1 MLTIGID
8 VGGTFTDLV
17 AIDNGGR
24 TVFAKSPSTP
34 QDQSVGVMV
43 GLQELAQ
50 RLGLS
55 RQEMLSRTERIVHG
69 TTVATNAL
77 LERKGAKV
85 ALLTTAG
92 HRDVI
97 EMREGLKGD
106 RYNLRSSPPAPLV
119 PRNLRFGVRERIGPQ
134 GEVIVPLDETS
145 LDEAVEAI
153 RASGATSVALCFLHS
168 YSNSAHEIAA
178 AERLARELPDVNV
191 SRSSDVLPQI
201 KEFERVSTTIVNA
214 YVGPAVRHY
223 LTGLEQRL
231 ATAGFTGSLF
241 IILSHGG
248 MAPVEEAWRLAA
260 ATVLSGPAG
269 GISGSRRCA
278 ELLGVPDLVPFDMG
292 GTSTDISLIA
302 DGRASLSADGG
313 LADQRI
319 ALRSLDIASIAA
331 GGGSIAGVD
340 AGGAF
345 RVGPESAGSVPGP
358 ACYGNGGN
366 SPTVTDAN
374 LILGYL
380 DAGSFMGGRRPL
392 DQRAAEAAL
401 DRLAGQLGLTRE
413 KAAAG
418 VFRLVNLAM
427 ADGIRLMTLK
437 RGVDPRRFA
446 LLSFGGAAGIHAA
459 EVARELEI
467 KRIIIPTE
475 ASVLSAWGMLTS
487 DLRYE
492 VSRTHHQMDDDS
504 SEMQVRNMYSAL
516 EKQAA
521 DRLRAWFAGPIRIE
535 RSAEMRYGEQV
546 FEVDVPLSNVDLDS
560 LDLIDQIEDR
570 FHRAHE
576 DLYTY
581 SLRDEEVVLVNGRVA
596 AVGIVAR
603 AKDKVEPVSSA
614 PAVAHKRRKAFFNN
628 AWTEVDVYAAERLSP
643 GNIIHGPAIIE
654 AETTTVIVNVGD
666 RVTVNARRWLDIK
679 VATALHA
686 ERELALSA

>member
-17 AIDNGGR
+17 AIDDTGR
-24 TVFAKSPSTP
+24 TTFAKSPSTP
-34 QDQSVGVMV
+34 QDQSVGIME
-43 GLQELAQ
+43 GLDELAQ

-55 RQEMLSRTERIVHG
+55 RAAMLGQTERIVHG

-77 LERKGAKV
+77 LERKGARV

-106 RYNLRSSPPAPLV
+106 RYDLRSPPPLPLV
-119 PRNLRFGVRERIGPQ
+119 PRDLRFGVRERIGPQ
-134 GEVIVPLDETS
+134 GEVIVPLDTAS
-145 LDEAVEAI
+145 LDQAIAAI
-153 RASGATSVALCFLHS
+153 RASGVTSVALCFLHS
-168 YSNSAHEIAA
+168 YSNPSHEIAA
-178 AERLARELPDVNV
+178 AERLTDELPDVNV

-201 KEFERVSTTIVNA
+201 KEYERVSTTIVNA
-214 YVGPAVRHY
+214 YVGPTVRHY
-223 LTGLEQRL
+223 LKGLEQRL
-231 ATAGFTGSLF
+231 GGAGFAGSLF

-248 MAPVEEAWRLAA
+248 MAPVEEAARLAA

-269 GISGSRRCA
+269 GVSGSRRCA
-278 ELLGVPDLVPFDMG
+278 ELLGVANLVPFDMG

-302 DGRASLSADGG
+302 DGRASLSADGR

-331 GGGSIAGVD
+331 GGGSIASVD
-340 AGGAF
+340 LSGTF

-358 ACYGNGGN
+358 ACYGNGGKAA
-366 SPTVTDAN
+366 TVTDAN

-380 DAGSFMGGRRPL
+380 DAKNFMGGRRPL
-392 DQRAAEAAL
+392 DQAAAETAL
-401 DRLAGQLGLTRE
+401 DRLAATLGLTRE
-413 KAAAG
+413 RAAAG
-418 VFRLVNLAM
+418 ILRLINLKM

-467 KRIIIPTE
+467 GRIIIPTE

-492 VSRTHHQMDDDS
+492 VSQTHTKAGKDS
-504 SEMQVRNMYSAL
+504 SEATVREMFSAL
-516 EKQAA
+516 QQQAA
-521 DRLRAWFAGPIRIE
+521 DRLGSWFTGPIAIE

-546 FEVDVPLSNVDLDS
+546 FEVDVPLSDVDLDAP
-560 LDLIDQIEDR
+560 DMVEQIENR

-596 AVGIVAR
+596 AIGLVAR
-603 AKDKVEPVSSA
+603 ARDTIDPVSSA
-614 PAVAHKRRKAFFNN
+614 PAAPQRKRKAYFND
-628 AWTEVDVYAAERLSP
+628 WIEVDVYAADQLRP
-643 GNIIHGPAIIE
+643 GNVIQGPAIIE
-654 AETTTVIVNVGD
+654 AETTTVILNVGD
-666 RVTVNARRWLDIK
+666 RVTVNARRWLDMEI
-679 VATALHA
+679 ATARHA
-686 ERELALSA
+686 ENPRALTA

>member
-17 AIDNGGR
+17 AIDDSGR
-24 TVFAKSPSTP
+24 TIFAKSPSTP
-34 QDQSVGVMV
+34 HDQSVGVMV
-43 GLQELAQ
+43 GLEELAR

-55 RQEMLSRTERIVHG
+55 TEEMLGKTERIVHG

-134 GEVIVPLDETS
+134 GEVIAPLDDAS
-145 LDEAVEAI
+145 LDEAVRAI
-153 RASGATSVALCFLHS
+153 RESGARSVAVCFLHS
-168 YSNSAHEIAA
+168 YSNPAHEIAA
-178 AERLARELPDVNV
+178 SERLAKALPDLHI

-214 YVGPAVRHY
+214 YVGPAVRLY
-223 LTGLEQRL
+223 LTGLEKRL
-231 ATAGFTGSLF
+231 GSSGFGGSLF

-248 MAPVEEAWRLAA
+248 MAPVDEAWRLAA

-278 ELLGVPDLVPFDMG
+278 ELLGIGDLVPFDMG

-302 DGRASLSADGG
+302 DGQASLSADGG

-331 GGGSIAGVD
+331 GGGSIASVD
-340 AGGAF
+340 PSGAF

-358 ACYGNGGN
+358 ACYGNGGQL
-366 SPTVTDAN
+366 PTVTDAN

-392 DQRAAEAAL
+392 DKRAAEAAL
-401 DRLAGQLGLTRE
+401 DRLADRLGLTRD

-467 KRIIIPTE
+467 ERIIVPTE

-492 VSRTHHQMDDDS
+492 VSRTHYMSDS
-504 SEMQVRNMYSAL
+504 STAEAQVRGMYSAL
-516 EKQAA
+516 EEQASA
-521 DRLRAWFAGPIRIE
+521 RLRAWFSGPIRME

-546 FEVDVPLSNVDLDS
+546 FEVDVPLSDVELES
-560 LDLIDQIEDR
+560 PELIREIEGR

-581 SLRDEEVVLVNGRVA
+581 SLREEEVVLVNGRAA
-596 AVGIVAR
+596 AVGVVAR
-603 AKDKVEPVSSA
+603 PKDKIEPLTK
-614 PAVAHKRRKAFFNN
+614 VAATAQKRRRAFFSNT
-628 AWTEVDVYAAERLSP
+628 WREVDVYAAAQLAP
-643 GNIIHGPAIIE
+643 GNVIHGPAIVE
-654 AETTTVIVNVGD
+654 AETTSVIVNEGD

-679 VATALHA
+679 VSTAQHA
-686 ERELALSA
+686 EKELALSA

>member
-17 AIDNGGR
+17 AIDDSGR
-24 TVFAKSPSTP
+24 TIFAKSPSTP
-34 QDQSVGVMV
+34 HDQSVGVMV
-43 GLQELAQ
+43 GLEELAR
-50 RLGLS
+50 RLDLPTK
-55 RQEMLSRTERIVHG
+55 EMLGRTERIVHG

-119 PRNLRFGVRERIGPQ
+119 PRDLRFGVQERIGSQ
-134 GEVIVPLDETS
+134 GEVLAPLDEAS
-145 LDEAVEAI
+145 LNEAVRAI
-153 RASGATSVALCFLHS
+153 RESGARSVAVCFLHS
-168 YSNSAHEIAA
+168 YSNPAHEIAA
-178 AERLARELPDVNV
+178 SERLAKELPDLHV

-223 LTGLEQRL
+223 LTGLEKRL
-231 ATAGFTGSLF
+231 AAAGFGGSLF

-248 MAPVEEAWRLAA
+248 MAPVDEAWRLAA
-260 ATVLSGPAG
+260 ATCLSGPAG

-278 ELLGVPDLVPFDMG
+278 ELLGIGDLVPFDMG

-302 DGRASLSADGG
+302 DGQASLSADGG

-331 GGGSIAGVD
+331 GGGSIASVD
-340 AGGAF
+340 PSGAF

-358 ACYGNGGN
+358 ACYGNGGQL
-366 SPTVTDAN
+366 PTVTDAN

-392 DQRAAEAAL
+392 DKQAAEAAL
-401 DRLAGQLGLTRE
+401 DRLAGKLGLTRD

-418 VFRLVNLAM
+418 VYRLVNLAM

-467 KRIIIPTE
+467 ERIIVPTE

-492 VSRTHHQMDDDS
+492 VSRTHYVSDGS
-504 SEMQVRNMYSAL
+504 SAEAQVRAMYSAL
-516 EKQAA
+516 EEQASA
-521 DRLRAWFAGPIRIE
+521 RLRAWFSGPIKME

-546 FEVDVPLSNVDLDS
+546 FEVDVPLSDVNLES
-560 LDLIDQIEDR
+560 PELMSEIEGR

-581 SLRDEEVVLVNGRVA
+581 SLREEEVVLVNGRAA
-596 AVGIVAR
+596 AVGVVAR
-603 AKDKVEPVSSA
+603 PKDKIEPAAKV
-614 PAVAHKRRKAFFNN
+614 PATAQKRRRAFFNN
-628 AWTEVDVYAAERLSP
+628 AWREVDVYAAAQLAP
-643 GNIIHGPAIIE
+643 GNVIHGPAIVE
-654 AETTTVIVNVGD
+654 AETTTVIVNEGD

-679 VATALHA
+679 LSLVQHA
-686 ERELALSA
+686 EKELALSA